1 MTEGHTK
8 QNHTILTFV
17 QKLQSGEEWPVSLI
31 EEQDLI
37 VHRYELN
44 MILTFRQDHLFLWYN
59 LIDNGL

>member
-1 MTEGHTK
+1 MTEGQTK

-17 QKLQSGEEWPVSLI
+17 QKLQSGEEWSVSLI
-31 EEQDLI
+31 KEQDLI
-37 VHRYELN
+37 VHRHELN